1 MDTTTNVNTAAPASS
16 TSMDS
21 IKKLFTSSIEKSNT
35 AINTLSSS
43 VKNTYESIYNG
54 AGIYIGLIFIIIL
67 CFLIAYLLYYYITT
81 SIFMNTLKLAE
92 ETKVPILCT
101 EKTRYNFTYDKTY
114 NGERRSFTFWIY
126 IHDMTKYK
134 GMYKNV
140 FNITNND
147 SGIDINKAS
156 PYIFLDTNN
165 NKMYI
170 RFTSKMNEDT
180 STVKKYSDITSAR
193 LDEFMKQGITVPY
206 IPLQRWVH
214 IAIVCNANS
223 YKNYIYAYVD
233 GDIVNSISTGELDKH
248 ITSASINKDYKNL
261 DLNVNG
267 YLIIGGNNNDLVEGP
282 GFSGLVSKITTYNY
296 ELNQRD
302 IFNDYYKG
310 PVGGILAKV
319 GLSRYGLRS
328 PIYKI

>member
-1 MDTTTNVNTAAPASS
+1 MDNNANVNTTTPNSS
-16 TSMDS
+16 TSVDS
-21 IKKLFTSSIEKSNT
+21 IKNLFSSSIEKSSDI
-35 AINTLSSS
+35 INNISSS
-43 VKNTYESIYNG
+43 VKDTYDSIYNG
-54 AGIYIGLIFIIIL
+54 VGIYIGLIFIILL

-81 SIFMNTLKLAE
+81 SVFMNTIKLAE

-101 EKTRYNFTYDKTY
+101 EKIRYNFSYDKTY
-114 NGERRSFTFWIY
+114 NGDRRSFTFWIY

-134 GMYKNV
+134 SMYKNV
-140 FNITNND
+140 FNITAND
-147 SGIDINKAS
+147 TGVQINKAS
-156 PYIFLDTNN
+156 PYIFLDNNN
-165 NKMYI
+165 NKMYV
-170 RFTSKMNEDT
+170 RFTSKMNET
-180 STVKKYSDITSAR
+180 NIVKNYSDITEST
-193 LDEFMKQGITVPY
+193 LEDFMKQGITVPY

-223 YKNYIYAYVD
+223 YKNYMYAYVD
-233 GDIVNSISTGELDKH
+233 GDLVNSVSTGEKDKH
-248 ITSASINKDYKNL
+248 IISTSTINKDYKDL

-267 YLIIGGNNNDLVEGP
+267 YLNIGGNNNDLVEGP

-319 GLSRYGLRS
+319 GLARYGIRS